1 MRVLRS
7 VGVGLLA
14 LAVGGCQQSKSANPL
29 SPDVAGPI
37 AGVTISAP
45 KNLEPFVGQQI
56 DATQQPLTSSSRT
69 PTPPV
74 SGS

>member
-7 VGVGLLA
+7 VGAGLLA
-14 LAVGGCQQSKSANPL
+14 LIVAGCQQSKSANPL

-45 KNLEPFVGQQI
+45 KNL
-56 DATQQPLTSSSRT
+56 
-69 PTPPV
+69 
-74 SGS
+74 